1 MVEGRIV
8 GSPPG
13 HHPGREPAW
22 LDSRKEHRPRLVAL
36 LLALAVVVPATAQP
50 PTVQDILAR
59 HVEARGGSEAWARVK
74 ALRITGT
81 YAALSEEADFT
92 LWRQRPGSYRF
103 EYGILGER
111 ATEAYDGRSGWMQ
124 SPVEGWPWP
133 VPMNGPQLT
142 TVRSLAEFDSPLMDA
157 AAKGHQVEL
166 VGRSEFDG
174 IETWELKVTLAGEAG
189 EDGDKT
195 GNEETWHLDA
205 ETYLPVARILPAVD
219 FGRAVG
225 TQEVFYDDHREVE
238 GVKFPF
244 FIQSEYFIRLNIWT
258 VDVIEIN
265 PEIPAG
271 LFLRPTPEGMDRLAS
286 MAGRWTVKVESRPA
300 PQAPWSEDGE
310 ITSEIT
316 SGLGG
321 GVLDERLTLT
331 VQGRSV
337 DTQRSYTW
345 DRFRDVYRLAHTDEL
360 SQHTNIFDGTFGGG
374 TVAGDEAEDAEAGA
388 ENDEPNGDVPD
399 PNTLV
404 LTNLDTGTPLVV
416 GQPLHG
422 RISISG
428 LGPDGFRIEQSV
440 STDAG
445 ESWFDNVR
453 LTYTRTE

>member
-1 MVEGRIV
+1 MAEGRIV
-8 GSPPG
+8 GNPPAP
-13 HHPGREPAW
+13 HPG
-22 LDSRKEHRPRLVAL
+22 LVAL
-36 LLALAVVVPATAQP
+36 LIALAVVVPATAQP
-50 PTVQDILAR
+50 PTVQDVLAR
-59 HVEARGGSEAWARVK
+59 HVEARGGAEAWARVQ
-74 ALRITGT
+74 ALRVTGT
-81 YAALSEEADFT
+81 YSALSEEADFT

-111 ATEAYDGRSGWMQ
+111 ATEVYDGRSGWMQ
-124 SPVEGWPWP
+124 SPVEGWAWP

-142 TVRSLAEFDSPLMDA
+142 TARSLAEFDSPLMDA
-157 AAKGHQVEL
+157 AAKGHEIEL
-166 VGRSEFDG
+166 VGRSDFDG

-225 TQEVFYDDHREVE
+225 TQEVFYDDHREVD
-238 GVKFPF
+238 GVMFPF

-258 VDVIEIN
+258 VDAIEVN
-265 PEIPAG
+265 PEIPEG
-271 LFLRPTPEGMDRLAS
+271 LFTRPTPEGMDRLAS

-310 ITSEIT
+310 TTSDIT

-337 DTQRSYTW
+337 DTRRSYTW

-360 SQHTNIFDGTFGGG
+360 SQHTNVFEGTFGGG
-374 TVAGDEAEDAEAGA
+374 TAAGDEDEDDAEADA
-388 ENDEPNGDVPD
+388 ENDEKTGDAPD

-404 LTNLDTGTPLVV
+404 LTNLDTGTPLVI
-416 GQPLHG
+416 GQPIHG
-422 RISISG
+422 RISVSD

-445 ESWFDNVR
+445 ETWFDNVR
-453 LTYTRTE
+453 LTYTRAE